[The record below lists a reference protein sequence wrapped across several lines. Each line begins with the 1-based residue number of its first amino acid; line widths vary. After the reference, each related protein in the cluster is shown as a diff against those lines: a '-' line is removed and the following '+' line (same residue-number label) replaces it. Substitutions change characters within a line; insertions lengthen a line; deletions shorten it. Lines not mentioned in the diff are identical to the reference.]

1 MAATNGK
8 KKSARTQTRAKMD
21 ERRNRGRGRAKPVSP
36 KPAEPAAPPSNIS
49 RPARPSALDS
59 MPFMKAAV
67 LPDEQSLN
75 RFMDSVPKEMKAG
88 GKVKKDRRDGIAQRG
103 RTRA

>member
-8 KKSARTQTRAKMD
+8 KKGARTQTRAKMD
-21 ERRNRGRGRAKPVSP
+21 ERRNRGRAKPVSP
-36 KPAEPAAPPSNIS
+36 KPAKEKK
-49 RPARPSALDS
+49 SALDS

-67 LPDEQSLN
+67 LPDEQRLN